1 MAFDTVLNGSLF
13 FKFDKDF
20 QELSLQRT
28 YVGCVFNPNSKH
40 CQGFVLVAA
49 GNVVTQE
56 NGSGGNWSGWPVT
69 LPVRGTARVVRT
81 WRHLCLGHNKESR
94 SSWAAGAVP
103 ASPFLPAPYLISGCG
118 RSVAELTHGMMDAD
132 VCSDPHCLLTP
143 L

>member
-1 MAFDTVLNGSLF
+1 MEAYFLNLTRISKSFLYREHMWG
-13 FKFDKDF
+13 
-20 QELSLQRT
+20 
-28 YVGCVFNPNSKH
+28 VFLTPTQNVARA
-40 CQGFVLVAA
+40 FVLVAA

-81 WRHLCLGHNKESR
+81 RCHLCLGHNKESR
-94 SSWAAGAVP
+94 SSWAAGAGP
-103 ASPFLPAPYLISGCG
+103 ASPFLPAPYLMSGCG